1 MNNELRLEYLSAMGV
16 EVWIP
21 KSSITIAENPLLNT
35 TPVQSAP
42 IIESGVKADTWEQLS
57 SDINGCERCDLCQ
70 TRTQSIVGS
79 GSRQADWMWIIDVPS
94 IDEDNA
100 GEPMVGNVGHLY
112 TEMLR
117 AIGLSREEV
126 YTTHIIK
133 CATPNH
139 RSPHKDELKNCH
151 EYIVRQQN
159 LIKPKIIIAVGHVA
173 AQTLLNN
180 HEPLEKLRGQHLLNN
195 TPLVV
200 MNHPAYLLRFLPEK
214 NTAWQDL
221 LKALQLYKKLK
232 N

>member
-1 MNNELRLEYLSAMGV
+1 MDNELRLEYLSAMGI

-21 KSSITIAENPLLNT
+21 KSSITIAEKPLFDPIPTHLAAANE
-35 TPVQSAP
+35 SA
-42 IIESGVKADTWEQLS
+42 INADTWEQLGL
-57 SDINGCERCDLCQ
+57 DIKTCQRCDLCK

-79 GSRQADWMWIIDVPS
+79 GSIQADWMWISDAPS
-94 IDEDNA
+94 FDEDAA

-126 YTTHIIK
+126 FTTHIIK

-139 RSPHKDELKNCH
+139 RSPHTDELKHCH

-173 AQTLLNN
+173 AQTLLGN
-180 HEPLEKLRGQHLLNN
+180 HEPLVKLRGQHHLNN
-195 TPLVV
+195 IPLVV
-200 MNHPAYLLRFLPEK
+200 MYHPAYLLRFLPEK

-221 LKALQLYKKLK
+221 LKALQLYKELK

>member
-21 KSSITIAENPLLNT
+21 KSSLTIADNPLLNT
-35 TPVQSAP
+35 IPIQSTS
-42 IIESGVKADTWEQLS
+42 IIDSGAKADTWEQLS
-57 SDINGCERCDLCQ
+57 SDIKKCDNCDLCQ

-79 GSRQADWMWIIDVPS
+79 GSTDADWMWIIDVPS
-94 IDEDNA
+94 NDEDNA
-100 GEPMVGNVGHLY
+100 GQPMVGNVGHLY

-133 CATPNH
+133 CATPDH
-139 RSPHKDELKNCH
+139 RSPRKDELKNCH

-159 LIKPKIIIAVGHVA
+159 LINPKIIIAVGHVA

-180 HEPLEKLRGQHLLNN
+180 HDPLEKLRGQHMLNN